1 MGRLPVYELSRVRL
15 HAVGPK
21 GARYQDVTLD
31 LRRGESG
38 EPSPASVL
46 FLENGGGKTV
56 LVRLIFSVLLPGR
69 RQVVGTTSSK
79 VLDKFVLADDVSHVA
94 LEWRDTRTGQLL
106 VTGKVCEWSGHV
118 VSADPTRL
126 HERWYTLRPTDVL
139 GLATLP
145 FTQGG
150 RIVSLSGFYDR
161 LDEAQQADPSLQ
173 VTWEKN
179 HGDWTEHLQRLHL
192 DPALFSYQRR
202 MNAGEGE
209 AADAFTFKT
218 DEAFVDWL
226 LTAILPAE
234 EPAGLGE
241 VISEYGAQL
250 ASRGELITERAF
262 VEGALDRLA
271 PLVRAAGERDAADTM
286 HREAR
291 ADVERLV
298 LALAARED
306 IEAGRLS
313 LLTSQHGQAEA
324 RERLLDLDAR
334 RLNQV
339 VLELQRLVAKLRWD
353 EAVAERVRKDGELG
367 EAKDLLAA
375 WQAIDLLVRYDS
387 AHQEAETIREIVRRA
402 KSEAAPLLSAR
413 DGAARRFARGLLAGA
428 SAADDAADGA
438 ERRAEELEEAIG
450 QASGQRDEAI
460 REAEG
465 AAARIEQRAELIATV
480 QAAVRAA
487 VTEGLLTDKEDVS
500 LASGTARDAADAAEA
515 AVTGLL
521 EEVEE
526 LASHRERVRADHDE
540 ARTRAETAARV
551 AEKLAE
557 RYADAERTA
566 VELAGADRLSGLL
579 GSEEVDLD
587 SDAQTLVDLL
597 EQAIDDNVGE
607 RDELGVARQRDQRV
621 LDALGDGGF
630 LPAADPV
637 LDALEVLRTGGIT
650 AWTGWEY
657 LARMPADERD
667 HVVARHPSLVDGI
680 VLNSQGDAERARYAL
695 HEARLLP
702 RTVIAV
708 GTSASI
714 TDSSSE
720 APVGIEFIV
729 PPNPALFDAE
739 RAAAERRR
747 LQEDQDGRRV
757 LLTQL
762 NLTIDS
768 DQRLRSRLQAWQAE
782 FPPGTMPALAAEV
795 SGATASLHAA
805 RGDEKELRD
814 TLTGLITRE
823 KAIREQLPGLR
834 AQAANAKQRAHRLQA
849 LADENARIPA
859 WQADIR
865 DARSDKSR
873 ADEVAVRQSER
884 GEALGRRQRD
894 LYREADGQ
902 RRTATSL
909 REELASIVGGGSVS
923 ETMPPPTETMEAL
936 RTGYRAASDAY
947 QRAEVGADLL
957 AREERLGKDESAARA
972 AVAALDD
979 RVHGRASRLLLA
991 PEGSDAAARAEAE
1004 ARAGRRVDALSSEV
1018 TGAAEHAAR
1027 LEAAYRAFQP
1037 QERSLEPYG
1046 KPEDIPHGE
1055 VLIERATADW
1065 DKARADLEEVRER
1078 VEALNQQ
1085 LTDTKNLARDFSTVR
1100 ETLTVLV
1107 SPASEGEATPF
1118 EDTVDAARSRR
1129 DDVRNT
1135 LGEARRMLDDATN
1148 DVRRATDA
1156 LARHAAG
1163 ERFTSLTAPVKR
1175 QLNATERDRL
1185 PEFAAEWEAA
1195 LRPRFRVLS
1204 DELEQIERHRTAII
1218 ARLQEMVL
1226 RALGRLRAAQRASR
1240 LPADLADWSGL
1251 EFLRISFTQ
1260 PEDAVLTERLGQ
1272 VLDEF
1277 TSPVFGKGAAKRDG
1291 MSILLSGVKTA
1302 VQPRGVRVEILKPDA
1317 VLRDERIRVGEIGD
1331 VFSGGQLLTAAII
1344 LYCTMAWLRA
1354 GERGHTQRQHAGVL
1368 FLDNPIGRAS
1378 AGYLLELQLTVAR
1391 KLGVQL
1397 IYTTGL
1403 FDTNALSVFPLIVRL
1418 RNDAD
1423 LRAGMKYL
1431 RVDEM
1436 IRPHLPSLVADD
1448 AATLTAS
1455 RLFVRTGSTNGTG

>member
-1 MGRLPVYELSRVRL
+1 VYELSRVRL

-79 VLDKFVLADDVSHVA
+79 VLDKFVLADDVSHIA

-106 VTGKVCEWSGHV
+106 VTGKVSEWSGHV

-126 HERWYTLRPTDVL
+126 HERWYTLRPTDLL

-145 FTQGG
+145 FTQDG
-150 RIVSLSGFYDR
+150 RIVTLSGFYDR

-192 DPALFSYQRR
+192 DPALFGYQRR

-241 VISEYGAQL
+241 VVSEYGTQL
-250 ASRGELITERAF
+250 ASRGELMIERAF
-262 VEGALDRLA
+262 VEGALERLA
-271 PLVRAAGERDAADTM
+271 PLVRAAGEKDAATAM
-286 HREAR
+286 YREAQE
-291 ADVERLV
+291 DVERFV
-298 LALAARED
+298 LGLTAREGL
-306 IEAGRLS
+306 EAERVR
-313 LLTSQHGQAEA
+313 LLTSRLGTAEA
-324 RERLLDLDAR
+324 RERLADQQVE
-334 RLNQV
+334 RLNRI

-353 EAVAERVRKDGELG
+353 EAAAERMRKEGEHG
-367 EAKDLLAA
+367 KAKELLAA
-375 WQAIDLLVRYDS
+375 WQAIDVLVRYNA

-402 KSEAAPLLSAR
+402 ESEAAPLLSAR
-413 DGAARRFARGLLAGA
+413 DDAAMRFARKLLAVAG
-428 SAADDAADGA
+428 AADEAADGA
-438 ERRAEELEEAIG
+438 ERRASEVESAIG
-450 QASGQRDEAI
+450 QAGERRDEAI

-465 AAARIEQRAELIATV
+465 AAARIEQLTQLIATAQTAIR
-480 QAAVRAA
+480 QAVN
-487 VTEGLLTDKEDVS
+487 EGLLADKEEVS
-500 LASGTARDAADAAEA
+500 VAADAARDAAEAAET

-521 EEVEE
+521 EGADELAARREE
-526 LASHRERVRADHDE
+526 LRADHDE
-540 ARTRAETAARV
+540 ARTRAEAATRA

-557 RYADAERTA
+557 RYDAADRAAAELTA
-566 VELAGADRLSGLL
+566 IDRLSDLL

-587 SDAQTLVDLL
+587 SDARVLVDLI
-597 EQAIDDNVGE
+597 EQAISDSAGE
-607 RDELGVARQRDQRV
+607 RDELGIARQRDQRV

-637 LDALEVLRTGGIT
+637 LDALDVLRAEGIA
-650 AWTGWEY
+650 AWTGWDY
-657 LARMPADERD
+657 LARMPFDERD
-667 HVVARHPSLVDGI
+667 DVVARHPSLVDGI
-680 VLNSQGDAERARYAL
+680 VLNSGDDVEQAEGVLRA
-695 HEARLLP
+695 ARLLP

-708 GTSASI
+708 GTSAGI
-714 TDSSSE
+714 TDAGSGSP
-720 APVGIEFIV
+720 AGIEFIV

-739 RAAAERRR
+739 RAEAERQQIQERQDDRR
-747 LQEDQDGRRV
+747 MHLAR
-757 LLTQL
+757 L
-762 NLTIDS
+762 NQAIDS
-768 DQRLRSRLQAWQAE
+768 DQRLRSRLREWQAD
-782 FPPGTMPALAAEV
+782 FPPGRMAALAAEV
-795 SGATASLHAA
+795 SEAAASLQTA
-805 RGDEKELRD
+805 REHERGLRD
-814 TLTGLITRE
+814 TLAGMVIRE
-823 KAIREQLPGLR
+823 QAIREQLPGLR
-834 AQAANAKQRAHRLQA
+834 AQAAAAQQRADRIQA
-849 LADENARIPA
+849 LAGEAARIPG
-859 WQADIR
+859 WQAGIR
-865 DARSDKSR
+865 DARGIKSR
-873 ADEVAVRQSER
+873 ADEDAARESER
-884 GEALGRRQRD
+884 GEVLGRRQRD

-909 REELASIVGGGSVS
+909 REELGAVVGGGSVS
-923 ETMPPPTETMEAL
+923 ETTPPPPDNLEAL
-936 RTGYRAASDAY
+936 RTGYRAASEAY

-979 RVHGRASRLLLA
+979 RVHGHAARLLLT
-991 PEGSDAAARAEAE
+991 PEGSDAAARAEAQ
-1004 ARAGRRVDALSSEV
+1004 ARSARRVEDLNSQV
-1018 TGAAEHAAR
+1018 TMAAENAAR
-1027 LEAAYRAFQP
+1027 LETAYRAFQP

-1046 KPEDIPHGE
+1046 RPEDIAHGE
-1055 VLIERATADW
+1055 ELIERATGDW
-1065 DKARADLEEVRER
+1065 DTARVDLD
-1078 VEALNQQ
+1078 EARGHVATLNQQ
-1085 LTDTKNLARDFSTVR
+1085 LTATRDLVRDFGAVR

-1107 SPASEGEATPF
+1107 TAPAEGEASPF
-1118 EDTVDAARSRR
+1118 EESVDAARSRR
-1129 DDVRNT
+1129 DIVRNA
-1135 LGEARRMLDDATN
+1135 LGEARRMLDDAT
-1148 DVRRATDA
+1148 DQVRRTAAA
-1156 LARHAAG
+1156 LARHAAN
-1163 ERFTSLTAPVKR
+1163 ERFEKLAAPVRR
-1175 QLNATERDRL
+1175 QLSTTDQDRL
-1185 PEFAAEWEAA
+1185 PDLAAGWEAA

-1204 DELEQIERHRTAII
+1204 DELEQIERHRAAII
-1218 ARLQEMVL
+1218 ERLQEMVL
-1226 RALGRLRAAQRASR
+1226 RALGRLKAAQRASR

-1260 PEDAVLTERLGQ
+1260 PEDAVLAERLGQ
-1272 VLDEF
+1272 VLDEV
-1277 TSPVFGKGAAKRDG
+1277 TAPVPGKGAAKRDG
-1291 MSILLSGVKTA
+1291 MSILLSGVKAA

-1317 VLRDERIRVGEIGD
+1317 VLRDERIRVGEIAD
-1331 VFSGGQLLTAAII
+1331 VFSGGQLLTTAII

-1354 GERGHTQRQHAGVL
+1354 GERGRAQRQHAGVL

-1378 AGYLLELQLTVAR
+1378 AGYLLELQLTVAQ

-1436 IRPHLPSLVADD
+1436 IRPHLPASVADD
-1448 AATLTAS
+1448 AAMLTAS
-1455 RLFVRTGSTNGTG
+1455 RLFVRSGSTDGSG

>member
-1 MGRLPVYELSRVRL
+1 MYELSRVRL
-15 HAVGPK
+15 HAIGPK

-69 RQVVGTTSSK
+69 RQVVGTSSGK
-79 VLDKFVLADDVSHVA
+79 VLDKFVLAGDVSHVA

-106 VTGKVCEWSGHV
+106 VTGKVSEWSGHV

-126 HERWYTLRPTDVL
+126 HERWYTLRPTEDT
-139 GLATLP
+139 GLAELP
-145 FTQGG
+145 FTSGG

-173 VTWEKN
+173 VTWEKY
-179 HGDWTEHLQRLHL
+179 HGDWSEHLQRLHL
-192 DPALFSYQRR
+192 DPALFGYQRR

-226 LTAILPAE
+226 LTAILPPE

-250 ASRGELITERAF
+250 ASRGELMTERAF
-262 VEGALDRLA
+262 VEGALERLG
-271 PLVRAAGERDAADTM
+271 PLARAAGEKGAATTM
-286 HREAR
+286 YREAQ
-291 ADVERLV
+291 ADAEWLV
-298 LALAARED
+298 LGLAAREGL
-306 IEAGRLS
+306 ETERLN
-313 LLTSQHGQAEA
+313 LLTSQHGQVEA
-324 RERLLDLDAR
+324 RERLVDQDVG
-334 RLNQV
+334 RLNRV

-353 EAVAERVRKDGELG
+353 EAVAERVRKEGEHG

-375 WQAIDLLVRYDS
+375 WQAIDVLVRYAT

-402 KSEAAPLLSAR
+402 ESEAAPLLSAR
-413 DGAARRFARGLLAGA
+413 DNAARRFAWKLLDVA
-428 SAADDAADGA
+428 SAADEAAEGA
-438 ERRAEELEEAIG
+438 ERRAGELKEEIG
-450 QASGQRDEAI
+450 QASQQRDQAI

-465 AAARIEQRAELIATV
+465 AAARIEQLTELIATG
-480 QAAVRAA
+480 QAAIREA
-487 VTEGLLTDKEDVS
+487 VTEGLLTAAEDV
-500 LASGTARDAADAAEA
+500 AVAADAARDAADAAET
-515 AVTGLL
+515 AVTSLL
-521 EEVEE
+521 EEADEQASQREE
-526 LASHRERVRADHDE
+526 LRAGHND
-540 ARTRAETAARV
+540 ARTHLEATARA

-557 RYADAERTA
+557 RYASAERTA
-566 VELAGADRLSGLL
+566 AELTAADRLCELL

-587 SDAQTLVDLL
+587 SDAQVLVELL
-597 EQAIDDNVGE
+597 GQAIGDSAAARDD
-607 RDELGVARQRDQRV
+607 LGIARQQDQRV

-637 LDALEVLRTGGIT
+637 LDALGVLRAEGIT

-667 HVVARHPSLVDGI
+667 DVVARHPSLVDGI
-680 VLNSQGDAERARYAL
+680 VLNSGDDLERAKNTLRAV
-695 HEARLLP
+695 RLLP

-714 TDSSSE
+714 TDAGVASPAE
-720 APVGIEFIV
+720 IEFIV
-729 PPNPALFDAE
+729 PPNPALFDAD
-739 RAAAERRR
+739 RAEAERQQIQARQDDRR
-747 LQEDQDGRRV
+747 T
-757 LLTQL
+757 LLAQL
-762 NLTIDS
+762 TEAIDS
-768 DQRLRSRLQAWQAE
+768 DQRLRSRLREWHAD
-782 FPPGTMPALAAEV
+782 FPPGSMAALAAE
-795 SGATASLHAA
+795 ADEAAAALDTAREHE
-805 RGDEKELRD
+805 RGLRD
-814 TLTGLITRE
+814 ALAGTVTRE

-834 AQAANAKQRAHRLQA
+834 TQAARAQQRADRIQA
-849 LADENARIPA
+849 LAKESARIPG

-865 DARSDKSR
+865 EARGTKSR
-873 ADEVAVRQSER
+873 ADEEAARQSER
-884 GEALGRRQRD
+884 GDALGRRQRD

-909 REELASIVGGGSVS
+909 RDELAGVVGGGSVS
-923 ETMPPPTETMEAL
+923 DSMPPPLGTVEAL
-936 RTGYRAASDAY
+936 RAGYRAASEAY

-979 RVHGRASRLLLA
+979 RVHGHASRLLLT

-1004 ARAGRRVDALSSEV
+1004 ARSARRVVDLSGEV
-1018 TGAAEHAAR
+1018 TLAAENAAR
-1027 LEAAYRAFQP
+1027 LEAAYLAFQP

-1055 VLIERATADW
+1055 QLIERATGDW
-1065 DKARADLEEVRER
+1065 DKAKAELDEVRGRLET
-1078 VEALNQQ
+1078 LNGQ
-1085 LTDTKNLARDFSTVR
+1085 LADTRDLVRDFGAVR
-1100 ETLTVLV
+1100 ETLAVLV
-1107 SPASEGEATPF
+1107 SPTAREDAAPF
-1118 EDTVDAARSRR
+1118 GGTVDSARKRR
-1129 DDVRNT
+1129 DNARNT
-1135 LGEARRMLDDATN
+1135 LGEARRMLDDAT
-1148 DVRRATDA
+1148 DQVRRAA
-1156 LARHAAG
+1156 ASLARHAAD
-1163 ERFTSLTAPVKR
+1163 ERFERLATPVR
-1175 QLNATERDRL
+1175 RLLNATEQDRMS
-1185 PEFAAEWEAA
+1185 EFAAEWEAA

-1204 DELEQIERHRTAII
+1204 DELEQIERHRAVIVE
-1218 ARLQEMVL
+1218 RLHGIVT
-1226 RALGRLRAAQRASR
+1226 RALGRLKAAQRASR
-1240 LPADLADWSGL
+1240 LPADLSDWSGL

-1260 PEDAVLTERLGQ
+1260 PEDAVLAERLGQ
-1272 VLDEF
+1272 LIDEV
-1277 TSPVFGKGAAKRDG
+1277 TAPALAGKAAAKRDG
-1291 MSILLSGVKTA
+1291 MSILLSGVKAA
-1302 VQPRGVRVEILKPDA
+1302 VQPKGVRVEILKPDA

-1331 VFSGGQLLTAAII
+1331 VFSGGQLLTTAII

-1354 GERGHTQRQHAGVL
+1354 GERGHAQRQHAGVL

-1397 IYTTGL
+1397 VYTTGL

-1431 RVDEM
+1431 RVDDM
-1436 IRPHLPSLVADD
+1436 MRPHLPDMAADD
-1448 AATLTAS
+1448 TARVTAT
-1455 RLFVRTGSTNGTG
+1455 RLFVRPGGPDRAG